1 LVAATLAPWLI
12 PAYLARDPL
21 PASAVCTFR
30 WIVAAVGLNA
40 IYHVF
45 YQYMVVAAAGRWL
58 IGTNLLAMLWV
69 ALVTWTQGAAWGME
83 SGGVA
88 WFGAA
93 GVQLLSGL
101 MWWAYDRKRRGS
113 PG

>member
-1 LVAATLAPWLI
+1 
-12 PAYLARDPL
+12 
-21 PASAVCTFR
+21 
-30 WIVAAVGLNA
+30 
-40 IYHVF
+40 
-45 YQYMVVAAAGRWL
+45 MVVAAAGRWL